1 MKEYTREYK
10 GYNLFHHIEDASLR
24 TWNRC
29 AVLFNIMKDHDA
41 GMVEGYALQ
50 LSKLERAQM
59 FAMFQYIQVKGYEIV
74 RAEINKGTTK
84 ALLEA

>member
-29 AVLFNIMKDHDA
+29 AVLFNIMSDRGPD
-41 GMVEGYALQ
+41 MVEGYASQ
-50 LSKLERAQM
+50 LSNLERAQM

-74 RAEINKGTTK
+74 KAEINKGTTK
-84 ALLEA
+84 AILEA